1 MLIIYDN
8 NVKQMIEGNHNY
20 GELSRSIHINFMNE
34 AKRFNRLI
42 RFPIPS
48 CFNFHTRVCNSWIKK
63 GHL

>member
-34 AKRFNRLI
+34 AKRLN
-42 RFPIPS
+42 
-48 CFNFHTRVCNSWIKK
+48 
-63 GHL
+63 